1 MKTMFNLSNHPKYGN
16 RKSDLDPYQKGLLKI
31 TKKYE
36 EKKVLGDNFEK
47 ELRENLERSFPDDV
61 VIWNVLFESGNY
73 IDALKIYET
82 LQIDIIVVTSVGVF
96 CIEAKWLNNDK
107 YTRVSGSAISKSW
120 TLKTKKG
127 TTNSD
132 NNGLKQNYRHYKF
145 LEEVFEQENIEC
157 PVYQITVV
165 GGLERDKIAVQQF
178 IDANLVD
185 SNELVDRIA
194 YIKKRNN
201 TKHIDMKRVS
211 EILDDWECTV
221 PGADTLHI
229 VYARN
234 ISKKKLPAGC
244 KKVMR
249 SL

>member
-16 RKSDLDPYQKGLLKI
+16 RKPDLDPYQKGLLKI

-36 EKKVLGDNFEK
+36 EKKALGDVFEK
-47 ELRENLERSFPDDV
+47 ELCDILKKAFPDDT

-73 IDALKIYET
+73 IDALKMYET
-82 LQIDIIVVTSVGVF
+82 LQIDIIVITSVGVF
-96 CIEAKWLNNDK
+96 CIEAKWLNDDK

-120 TLKTKKG
+120 TLKTKRG
-127 TTNSD
+127 TSNSD

-145 LEEVFEQENIEC
+145 LEEVLAQENIDC
-157 PVYQITVV
+157 PVYQITVI
-165 GGLERDKIAVQQF
+165 GGLERSKIGVQQF

-185 SNELVDRIA
+185 ANELVDRIA
-194 YIKKRNN
+194 YIKKRNQTKN
-201 TKHIDMKRVS
+201 VDIKHIA

-221 PGADTLHI
+221 PGAEILHV

-234 ISKKKLPAGC
+234 ISKKKLPARC
-244 KKVMR
+244 KKEMR